1 MWGTGRGGAWAG
13 HREGRGKGRGTGGAG
28 PLTGELHGE
37 AGLADEE
44 VAVELQRERVEGA
57 VDVPRQRRAAPLL
70 QQHVAL
76 QGPVPHLQ
84 DVVVGLR
91 VEHDEVEA
99 AERAQLAK
107 VTLRPC
113 EDIEAHASTQA
124 PGTGLTPPTRA
135 FL

>member
-1 MWGTGRGGAWAG
+1 MEQGGGWGQD
-13 HREGRGKGRGTGGAG
+13 GAG
-28 PLTGELHGE
+28 PLTGELHRE

-76 QGPVPHLQ
+76 HRPVPHLQ

-99 AERAQLAK
+99 VERAQLAE
-107 VTLRPC
+107 VTPR
-113 EDIEAHASTQA
+113 DT
-124 PGTGLTPPTRA
+124 
-135 FL
+135 